1 MQFQIN
7 YTRKITIATT
17 QTYTNQKGTQDLIK
31 GTHDRKERQSQTDL
45 KPKCS
50 VAKKNGGSLA
60 LNSLTSDLFSPR
72 EVVTSEYVI
81 ISDRIGSKG

>member
-17 QTYTNQKGTQDLIK
+17 QT
-31 GTHDRKERQSQTDL
+31 
-45 KPKCS
+45 CS
-50 VAKKNGGSLA
+50 VAKKKSGGSLEF
-60 LNSLTSDLFSPR
+60 NSLTSDLLSSR